1 MPDYLD
7 RLAQDAIETIKS
19 GYYEAQNTVRYK
31 PQSLVKALKQSAGNP
46 IIAEVKAA
54 SPSRGDIKHNLNP
67 RELTSLMIKG
77 GAAGLSVLTEPK
89 HFKGSLSNLIKIR
102 EAQSTPIL
110 MKDFVLSKVQLKTA
124 RRGGASA
131 VLLISTL
138 YNRGYG
144 ETELT
149 EMISLA
155 HKEGLEVLLETHT
168 VEEFNA
174 GINTGAD
181 LIGINNRDLKTLR
194 TDLTVTERILRESVP
209 TDVMVVSESGVESA
223 DDIRYLRGCGADA
236 YLVGSS
242 IMSSSDPE
250 SKVRELVRA

>member
-1 MPDYLD
+1 MPDFLD

-19 GYYEAQNTVRYK
+19 GYYEELNTVRYN
-31 PQSLVKALKQSAGNP
+31 PQSLVKALKQAAGNP

-54 SPSRGDIKHNLNP
+54 SPSRGDIKHNLKP
-67 RELTSLMIKG
+67 RELTNLMIIG

-102 EAQSTPIL
+102 EAQSAPIL

-124 RRGGASA
+124 RRVGASA

-138 YNRGYG
+138 YSRGYG

-149 EMISLA
+149 EMISFA

-168 VEEFNA
+168 FEEFNA
-174 GINTGAD
+174 GINMEVD

-194 TDLTVTERILRESVP
+194 TDLTVTERILRESSL

-223 DDIRYLRGCGADA
+223 DDIRFLRGCGADA